1 MNKKSLFTILA
12 CCMVVFSAKA
22 QYYYQDIYNTQQT
35 SKNLLLLKSKN
46 VSKQTVKSLDANM
59 ENDNDFYCERL
70 LTKNYNALRS
80 LTKSPSTGMSS
91 MTSSFNSKGLLTRT
105 VDSSAGSISNVKYSY
120 DNAGRLIFVE
130 GSSQARGE
138 KYKVGESRQ
147 YVYDSL
153 GLLSFMIHKKS
164 MNPSDSTIVTFK
176 RDEKNNIIEEMET
189 GKNLP
194 GARIYYKYDDQNNLT
209 DVYRYNAARKRMLP
223 DYMMTYDAKQQLVEM
238 TTVNLNTG
246 EYLIWKYQYADDGLP
261 SREMCYGK
269 EKELLGIIKYT
280 YSYFK

>member
-1 MNKKSLFTILA
+1 
-12 CCMVVFSAKA
+12 MVVFSAKA